1 MFQQQQQ
8 TSQRYLA
15 RLVNSIVLG
24 LTLGLSLAFA
34 QPPELE
40 VAPNP
45 DELYFRDDITYGG
58 SGCPQGSLSTAVSDD
73 GLAVTLT
80 FDSYF
85 AEVSA
90 ETPPVVRQFCN
101 VNLPMNIPSG
111 WQYSLVELD
120 YRGYLFLDPHV
131 EARQTSEYYFQ
142 GDQGPSFSSFWRGY
156 QDRPFDFSDLI
167 GIESHNWAW
176 SECNTQRHLTIKTS
190 MMLNNRRNRHGYG
203 YISTDS
209 IDAEISHV
217 YSIQWRRCG
226 GSQEHGILQLDR

>member
-8 TSQRYLA
+8 ISQRYLA
-15 RLVNSIVLG
+15 RLVSSIVLG

-34 QPPELE
+34 QPPEPE

-45 DELYFRDDITYGG
+45 DELYFRDEITYGG
-58 SGCPQGSLSTAVSDD
+58 TGCPQGSLSAAVSED

-120 YRGYLFLDPHV
+120 YRGYLFLDPRV

-142 GDQGPSFSSFWRGY
+142 GNQGPSFSSFWTGPQNR
-156 QDRPFDFSDLI
+156 DFNFSDLI

-190 MMLNNRRNRHGYG
+190 MVLNNRRNRSGYG

-209 IDAEISHV
+209 IDAEIAHV
-217 YSIQWRRCG
+217 YSILWRQCG